1 VDSVGE
7 KGEKGVEAATALGE
21 NPGEE
26 GSDGDAALLLIDSDI
41 GAARSTGGISAKGAG
56 VGREGAG
63 VDSAGSVSGMAY
75 SAGGGT

>member
-7 KGEKGVEAATALGE
+7 KGEKVEAATAPGE

-26 GSDGDAALLLIDSDI
+26 GSDGDAALLLIDSDV
-41 GAARSTGGISAKGAG
+41 GAARSTGVISAKGAG
-56 VGREGAG
+56 VGKEGAG